1 VYNKSEPIVY
11 TTFQNYLKSS
21 HDRIKYELEKCKAT
35 NMPFGIKMV
44 RGAYV
49 NEEARIAKENNTD
62 NPICDGFDKTTEMIE
77 DNLKLL
83 IDNLTPRSELL
94 VGSHNR

>member
-1 VYNKSEPIVY
+1 
-11 TTFQNYLKSS
+11 
-21 HDRIKYELEKCKAT
+21 
-35 NMPFGIKMV
+35 MPFGIKMV

-94 VGSHNR
+94 VGSHNRQTVEKIKIYMKDNNIPNNSKAIHFS